1 MLPCS
6 AADFAGAKGMNAKAR
21 KKEKRHMRRYAEYAT
36 AALQTMTATE
46 DAAQDAATSSA
57 KEPSK
62 TSPSS
67 FQKEETARCNTF
79 VNLEQQRMLPNAF
92 VAAVSKL
99 LIDYELHGVDSLE
112 EFNIVKDIVI
122 DRVLPQVAQGLLDRR
137 AAQKQGAVI
146 TKVDAVVRWVMEND
160 KGQDVR
166 MEHTTKEANK
176 GASTQDPETIQDEA
190 QQGSAQPGQQPPE
203 GSVQDNAD
211 QANAT
216 TSEEKG
222 LWDIATE
229 KAALEGGS
237 AVKIFQAMKKKSKAK
252 EKKQALIAA

>member
-1 MLPCS
+1 
-6 AADFAGAKGMNAKAR
+6 MNAKAR
-21 KKEKRHMRRYAEYAT
+21 KKEKRHMRRYAECVAE
-36 AALQTMTATE
+36 ALQTTTATE
-46 DAAQDAATSSA
+46 DAAQDATTSSA
-57 KEPSK
+57 KESSK

-67 FQKEETARCNTF
+67 FQKEETARCSAF

-112 EFNIVKDIVI
+112 EFNIMKDIVI

-166 MEHTTKEANK
+166 MEHTTKEAK
-176 GASTQDPETIQDEA
+176 QGASTQPKEPAQDEPQRGSEKPK
-190 QQGSAQPGQQPPE
+190 QQPLEGSAE
-203 GSVQDNAD
+203 DNAD
-211 QANAT
+211 RANDT
-216 TSEEKG
+216 TAEEKG
-222 LWDIATE
+222 LWDV
-229 KAALEGGS
+229 AAAKSVLEGGS
-237 AVKIFQAMKKKSKAK
+237 AVKIYQAMKKKTKAK